1 MIDSLSRFLLAG
13 PDWKPSEGQ
22 VESLAWDDTRAK
34 VRCQHM
40 GMLKEER
47 QLRILEMLR
56 VEGKL
61 VATDLSEALGVS
73 EDTVRRDLRELAEAG
88 SSSGSTAARSRARR

>member
-13 PDWKPSEGQ
+13 PDWNPSEGQ

-73 EDTVRRDLRELAEAG
+73 EDTVRRELAEAG